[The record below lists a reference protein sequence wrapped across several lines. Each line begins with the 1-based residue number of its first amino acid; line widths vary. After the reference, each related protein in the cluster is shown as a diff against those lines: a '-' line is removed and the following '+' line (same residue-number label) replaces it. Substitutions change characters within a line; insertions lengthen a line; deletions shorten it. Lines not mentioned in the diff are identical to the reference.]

1 MKAAVL
7 KQLGDIPVYGEI
19 DKPIAQAN
27 QVLVKMQ
34 AATIKQLDKLK
45 VSGKHYTTFKQ
56 FPTTVGVDG
65 VGILD
70 NGQRIYALG
79 LTGMLAEYALVA
91 ADNYVTVPDNLSS
104 EIAALLPNALLGS
117 DAALIYRA
125 QMQQGQVVLINGA
138 TGVSGRMAVQ
148 AAKLRGA
155 SYIIATGRNPES
167 LAYLKQLGADQ
178 CVSLLDTEEE
188 ICQQLETLQ
197 NTHPIDHILD
207 YLWGRPTALLLQV
220 LGNNCPKA
228 VNLVTIGQM
237 AGATIDLASS
247 SLRSKPISLLGSGF
261 GSISAEQLENYHKQH
276 LPKMFQLAAEGALV
290 VEYDSHP
297 LAHIERAWQ
306 AKVAAGSRIVI
317 TI

>member
-7 KQLGDIPVYGEI
+7 KQLGDIPLYGEI
-19 DKPIAQAN
+19 DKPVAQAN
-27 QVLVKMQ
+27 QLVVKMQ

-45 VSGKHYTTFKQ
+45 VSGKHYTTFEH

-65 VGILD
+65 VGTLE

-91 ADNYVTVPDNLSS
+91 ADNYVLVPDNLSS

-155 SYIIATGRNPES
+155 SYIIVTGRNPES
-167 LAYLKQLGADQ
+167 LTYLKQLGADQ
-178 CVSLLDTEEE
+178 CISLLDSEEK
-188 ICQQLETLQ
+188 ICQQLEDIQ

-207 YLWGRPTALLLQV
+207 YLWGRPTELILQV
-220 LGNNCPKA
+220 LGKSCPNP

-237 AGATIDLASS
+237 AGANIDLASS
-247 SLRSKPISLLGSGF
+247 NLRSKPINLMGSGF
-261 GSISAEQLENYHKQH
+261 GSISAKQLQNYQQQH
-276 LPKMFQLAAEGALV
+276 LPAMFELAAEGALL
-290 VEYDSHP
+290 VEYESYP
-297 LAHIERAWQ
+297 IERIEAAWQ